1 MRSLPMSQP
10 DSVRRPDLMGGCMDG
25 IVNDLCSQFLR
36 DCGRAQ
42 PRQAT
47 PEVDATS
54 AAIEKL
60 LDEFQTR
67 HDGMTIVDAAAEAF
81 RTLAQIPHILR
92 WDEGLRAA
100 AHDLVLETVHQAER
114 FGDGTG
120 AFKRRFSVDTI
131 TRVLRGYDTTGL
143 IEPVE
148 DVLVSPFVGIQ
159 IDWIV
164 QALNIHDAW
173 KPVEHV
179 ALPKFF
185 DGRYG
190 NMLRLYARVWH
201 AWVVLR
207 ELLYFPSRYER
218 ELRDARRNIDVQVQ
232 ALYVIFP
239 TTSSQYTVEL
249 LVNVVAKVGNLTA
262 PHVQTIDSLWRLTEQ
277 LGRMS
282 IADREEVVIRAATLL
297 LRRAY
302 ADDDLAL
309 SIFDSAIGQFL
320 IRQMVFST
328 EWVLARNGLL
338 PNASLV

>member
-1 MRSLPMSQP
+1 MAQP
-10 DSVRRPDLMGGCMDG
+10 DRVRRPDLMGGCMDA
-25 IVNDLCSQFLR
+25 IVSDLCSRVFPQ
-36 DCGRAQ
+36 CAPAQ
-42 PRQAT
+42 PAKAS

-60 LDEFQTR
+60 LDEFQVR
-67 HDGMTIVDAAAEAF
+67 HGGMTPVEAAVEAF

-92 WDEGLRAA
+92 WDEGFRAA
-100 AHDLVLETVHQAER
+100 VHDLVLETVHQAER

-131 TRVLRGYDTTGL
+131 TRVLRAYDTTGL

-148 DVLVSPFVGIQ
+148 DVVVSPFVGIQ

-164 QALNIHDAW
+164 QVLNIHGAW
-173 KPVEHV
+173 KPVDQV
-179 ALPKFF
+179 ALPSLTGGQYSNLLRAL
-185 DGRYG
+185 GR
-190 NMLRLYARVWH
+190 MWHVWVK
-201 AWVVLR
+201 AR
-207 ELLYFPSRYER
+207 ELLFFPTRYER
-218 ELRDARRNIDVQVQ
+218 QLRDARRNIDVQVQ

-239 TTSSQYTVEL
+239 IASSKNTVDL
-249 LVNVVAKVGNLTA
+249 LVSVVAKVGNLTA
-262 PHVQTIDSLWRLTEQ
+262 PHVHTIDALWRLTEQ

-328 EWVLARNGLL
+328 EWVLAKNGLL
-338 PNASLV
+338 PNATIG

>member
-1 MRSLPMSQP
+1 MAQP
-10 DSVRRPDLMGGCMDG
+10 DSARRPALMGGCMDA
-25 IVNDLCSQFLR
+25 IANDLCSQLFR
-36 DCGRAQ
+36 DCGRQQ
-42 PRQAT
+42 PTPAS

-60 LDEFQTR
+60 LDEFQVK
-67 HDGMTIVDAAAEAF
+67 HGGLTIIDAAAEAF
-81 RTLAQIPHILR
+81 RKLAEIPHILR

-100 AHDLVLETVHQAER
+100 VHDLVLATVHEAER

-120 AFKRRFSVDTI
+120 AFKRRFSVDTV

-173 KPVEHV
+173 KPVDHV

-185 DGRYG
+185 QGRYG
-190 NMLRLYARVWH
+190 NLLRLNAWLWH

-207 ELLYFPSRYER
+207 ELVFFPSRYER
-218 ELRDARRNIDVQVQ
+218 ELRDARRNIDAEVQ
-232 ALYVIFP
+232 ALYGILP
-239 TTSSQYTVEL
+239 TSSSQYTAEL

-282 IADREEVVIRAATLL
+282 VADREEVVIRAATLL

-338 PNASLV
+338 PNATLA

>member
-1 MRSLPMSQP
+1 MAQP
-10 DSVRRPDLMGGCMDG
+10 DSARRPALMGGCMDA
-25 IVNDLCSQFLR
+25 IANDLCSQLFR
-36 DCGRAQ
+36 DCGRQQ
-42 PRQAT
+42 PTPAS

-60 LDEFQTR
+60 LDEFQVK
-67 HDGMTIVDAAAEAF
+67 HGGLTIIDAAAEAF
-81 RTLAQIPHILR
+81 RKLAEIPHILR

-100 AHDLVLETVHQAER
+100 VHDLVLATVHEAER

-120 AFKRRFSVDTI
+120 AFKRRFSVDTV

-173 KPVEHV
+173 KPVDHV

-185 DGRYG
+185 QGRYG
-190 NMLRLYARVWH
+190 NLLRLNAWLWH

-207 ELLYFPSRYER
+207 ELVFFPSRYER
-218 ELRDARRNIDVQVQ
+218 ELRDARRNIDGEVQ
-232 ALYVIFP
+232 ALYGILP
-239 TTSSQYTVEL
+239 TSSSQYTAEL

-282 IADREEVVIRAATLL
+282 VADREEVVIRAATLL

-338 PNASLV
+338 PNATLA

>member
-1 MRSLPMSQP
+1 
-10 DSVRRPDLMGGCMDG
+10 
-25 IVNDLCSQFLR
+25 
-36 DCGRAQ
+36 
-42 PRQAT
+42 
-47 PEVDATS
+47 
-54 AAIEKL
+54 
-60 LDEFQTR
+60 
-67 HDGMTIVDAAAEAF
+67 
-81 RTLAQIPHILR
+81 
-92 WDEGLRAA
+92 
-100 AHDLVLETVHQAER
+100 
-114 FGDGTG
+114 
-120 AFKRRFSVDTI
+120 
-131 TRVLRGYDTTGL
+131 
-143 IEPVE
+143 
-148 DVLVSPFVGIQ
+148 
-159 IDWIV
+159 
-164 QALNIHDAW
+164 
-173 KPVEHV
+173 
-179 ALPKFF
+179 
-185 DGRYG
+185 
-190 NMLRLYARVWH
+190 MLRLYARVWH

>member
-1 MRSLPMSQP
+1 MAQP
-10 DSVRRPDLMGGCMDG
+10 DSARRPALMGGCMDA
-25 IVNDLCSQFLR
+25 IANDLCSQLFR
-36 DCGRAQ
+36 DCGRQQ
-42 PRQAT
+42 PT
-47 PEVDATS
+47 PASAEVDATS

-60 LDEFQTR
+60 LDEFQVK
-67 HDGMTIVDAAAEAF
+67 HGGLTIVDAAAEAF
-81 RTLAQIPHILR
+81 RKLAEIPHILR

-100 AHDLVLETVHQAER
+100 VHDLVLATVHEAER

-120 AFKRRFSVDTI
+120 AFKRRFSVDTV

-173 KPVEHV
+173 KPVDHV

-185 DGRYG
+185 QGRYG
-190 NMLRLYARVWH
+190 NLLRLNAWLWH

-207 ELLYFPSRYER
+207 ELVFFPSRYER
-218 ELRDARRNIDVQVQ
+218 ELRDARRNIDAEVQ
-232 ALYVIFP
+232 ALYGILP
-239 TTSSQYTVEL
+239 TSSSQYTAEL

-282 IADREEVVIRAATLL
+282 VADREEVVIRAATLL

-338 PNASLV
+338 PNATLA

>member
-1 MRSLPMSQP
+1 MAHA
-10 DSVRRPDLMGGCMDG
+10 DSARRPDPMGGCMDA
-25 IVNDLCSQFLR
+25 IVNDLCSQLFR
-36 DCGRAQ
+36 DCGRQQ
-42 PRQAT
+42 PTRAS

-60 LDEFQTR
+60 LDEFQIE
-67 HDGMTIVDAAAEAF
+67 HGGMTIVDAAAEAF
-81 RTLAQIPHILR
+81 RELGEIPHILR

-100 AHDLVLETVHQAER
+100 VHDLVLATVHQAER

-120 AFKRRFSVDTI
+120 AFKRRFSVDTV
-131 TRVLRGYDTTGL
+131 TRVLREYDTTGL

-148 DVLVSPFVGIQ
+148 DVLVAPFVGIQ

-173 KPVEHV
+173 KPVDHV

-185 DGRYG
+185 QGRYG
-190 NMLRLYARVWH
+190 NLLRLNAWLWH

-207 ELLYFPSRYER
+207 ELVLFPSGYER
-218 ELRDARRNIDVQVQ
+218 ELRDARRNIDAEVQ
-232 ALYVIFP
+232 ALYGILP
-239 TTSSQYTVEL
+239 TTSSQYTAEL

-282 IADREEVVIRAATLL
+282 VADREEVVIRAATLL

-302 ADDDLAL
+302 AHDDLAL

-338 PNASLV
+338 PNATLA